1 MKEYEGTMRK
11 KPSGEV
17 QGEDPDVLVCAK
29 FKFLYFLYLLRH
41 RIGAL

>member
-17 QGEDPDVLVCAK
+17 QGEDPDVLVCVE
-29 FKFLYFLYLLRH
+29 FGFLNFIL
-41 RIGAL
+41 GDW